1 VHSFSF
7 SFFPKTPQ
15 KSMNRISGRK
25 KKGPQTTRLHRIKE
39 LKQQSIENPNQL
51 DIQAIC
57 SIQIQ
62 TIRGEKTKNLYPRK
76 V

>member
-1 VHSFSF
+1 MRMA
-7 SFFPKTPQ
+7 K
-15 KSMNRISGRK
+15 R
-25 KKGPQTTRLHRIKE
+25 KGPQTTRLHRIKAAT
-39 LKQQSIENPNQL
+39 IENPNQL

>member
-1 VHSFSF
+1 MRMA
-7 SFFPKTPQ
+7 K
-15 KSMNRISGRK
+15 R
-25 KKGPQTTRLHRIKE
+25 KGPQTTRLHRIKAAT
-39 LKQQSIENPNQL
+39 IENPNQL

-76 V
+76 VWTNIIFL